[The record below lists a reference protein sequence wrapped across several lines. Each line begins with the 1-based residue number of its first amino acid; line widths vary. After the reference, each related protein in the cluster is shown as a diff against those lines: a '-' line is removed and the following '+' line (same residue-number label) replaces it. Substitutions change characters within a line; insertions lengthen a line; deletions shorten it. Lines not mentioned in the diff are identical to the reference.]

1 MTDDALTRPAVP
13 GVPAPAA
20 EAPEATAATDATE
33 QPTTAAVSE
42 ALASTEATSATPEA
56 MTAADVSAMAEAA
69 STARILEA
77 AGIAVAPDVP
87 PAEDPAA
94 AAEAAAAAAAAAAE
108 RGKRR
113 RAMAVGIFRKL
124 AIVVVTVVL
133 FVGGIALGNRAFWN
147 SHPTATSGGQTA
159 VDVPTDSPPP
169 VANEF
174 ITALAA
180 NNADAVRSSLDQ
192 IPHLDLTDEMSKFG
206 IQHIDKV
213 EVLGTK
219 DFGGGRS
226 ATEVLM
232 EYQNTD
238 GVPFAI
244 NLVILVNGGKIE
256 GFR

>member
-1 MTDDALTRPAVP
+1 
-13 GVPAPAA
+13 
-20 EAPEATAATDATE
+20 
-33 QPTTAAVSE
+33 
-42 ALASTEATSATPEA
+42 
-56 MTAADVSAMAEAA
+56 
-69 STARILEA
+69 
-77 AGIAVAPDVP
+77 
-87 PAEDPAA
+87 
-94 AAEAAAAAAAAAAE
+94 
-108 RGKRR
+108 
-113 RAMAVGIFRKL
+113 
-124 AIVVVTVVL
+124 
-133 FVGGIALGNRAFWN
+133 
-147 SHPTATSGGQTA
+147 
-159 VDVPTDSPPP
+159 

>member
-1 MTDDALTRPAVP
+1 MTEDALTRPAVP
-13 GVPAPAA
+13 GVPAHEPDAGA
-20 EAPEATAATDATE
+20 DTAE
-33 QPTTAAVSE
+33 QPTAAAASE
-42 ALASTEATSATPEA
+42 AVASAEAASTDAASTEAEP
-56 MTAADVSAMAEAA
+56 MTASHVSAMAEAA

-77 AGIAVAPDVP
+77 AGISVTPDAVTDAPS
-87 PAEDPAA
+87 AED
-94 AAEAAAAAAAAAAE
+94 AEAAAAAAAAAAE

-113 RAMAVGIFRKL
+113 RAMAVGFFRTL
-124 AIVVVTVVL
+124 GIVVATVVL
-133 FVGGIALGNRAFWN
+133 FVGGVALGNRAFWN
-147 SHPTATSGGQTA
+147 SHPTPSGGGQPA
-159 VDVPTDSPPP
+159 VGVPADAPPP

-174 ITALAA
+174 IAALAA

-192 IPHLDLTDEMSKFG
+192 VPHLDLTDEMTKFG

-219 DFGGGRS
+219 DFGNSRS
-226 ATEVLM
+226 ATEILM

-244 NLVILVNGGKIE
+244 NLVILVDGGKIE

>member
-13 GVPAPAA
+13 GVPAAA
-20 EAPEATAATDATE
+20 AGATEATE
-33 QPTTAAVSE
+33 QPTTTAASE
-42 ALASTEATSATPEA
+42 TPASTEAASTTPEA
-56 MTAADVSAMAEAA
+56 MTAAHVSAMAEAA

-77 AGIAVAPDVP
+77 AGISVAPDA
-87 PAEDPAA
+87 PAVEDPAA
-94 AAEAAAAAAAAAAE
+94 TAEAAAAAAAAAGE

-113 RAMAVGIFRKL
+113 RATVVGIFRKL

-147 SHPTATSGGQTA
+147 SHPTATSAGQTA

-192 IPHLDLTDEMSKFG
+192 IPHLDLTDEMTKFG

-213 EVLGTK
+213 QVLGTK